1 MEEQL
6 IEAVRAYAR
15 ACAEG
20 ARGSHDWEHTNRVHA
35 LCLRI
40 GRVEGADLRVLE
52 LAAYLHDV
60 GRAAQ
65 DEANGGICHAE
76 RGAAMALAFL
86 KDRMPAGE
94 LLDNVIHCVRSHRFR
109 GDAHPET
116 LEAEVLFDA
125 DKLDAIGAVGIG
137 RAFQFAGEVGAT
149 LHNPKADPAS
159 TAPYTR
165 EDTAYREYRLK
176 LSRIRERMLTR
187 EGRRLAEERHA
198 FMERFFERFLREV
211 NGEQ

>member
-1 MEEQL
+1 MEKRL
-6 IEAVRAYAR
+6 IREVRAYAR

-20 ARGSHDWEHTNRVHA
+20 ARGSHDWEHTNRVQA
-35 LCLRI
+35 LCRRI
-40 GRVEGADLRVLE
+40 GRAEGADLRVLE
-52 LAAYLHDV
+52 LAACLHDV
-60 GRAAQ
+60 GRTAQ

-76 RGAAMALAFL
+76 RGAAMARAFL
-86 KDRMPAGE
+86 KGRMPAGE
-94 LLDNVIHCVRSHRFR
+94 TLDNVIHCVRSHRFR
-109 GDAHPET
+109 GDAHPQT
-116 LEAEVLFDA
+116 LEARVLFDA

-149 LHNPKADPAS
+149 LHNPLADPAS

-176 LSRIRERMLTR
+176 LSRIRERMLTQ

-198 FMERFFERFLREV
+198 FMEAFFDRFLLEV
-211 NGEQ
+211 RGDR

>member
-1 MEEQL
+1 MEKTL
-6 IEAVRAYAR
+6 IEEVRAYSR

-20 ARGSHDWEHTNRVHA
+20 SRGSHDWKHTSRVHA
-35 LCLRI
+35 LCLRL
-40 GRVEGADLRVLE
+40 GRAEGADLRVLE

-76 RGAAMALAFL
+76 RGAAMAFAFL
-86 KDRMPAGE
+86 KGRMPAGGM
-94 LLDNVIHCVRSHRFR
+94 LDNVIHCVRSHRFR

-116 LEAEVLFDA
+116 LEARVLFDA

-149 LHNPKADPAS
+149 LHNPLADLKS
-159 TAPYTR
+159 TEPYTR

-176 LSRIRERMLTR
+176 LCRVRDRMLTQ

-198 FMERFFERFLREV
+198 FMEAFFERFLLEV
-211 NGEQ
+211 RGDR